1 MKKLI
6 IVVSSFLV
14 VACVTGYTPRYIY
27 SEIQVVNL
35 SGATINDVQV
45 RIGGSGRTLNCER
58 VDDNRICYDSFGRR
72 PFPQQ
77 GIDLSWTHGDGSQK
91 SQQLTPKFPIY
102 LSGPT
107 PLGLLLHIDETGSVD
122 IRFRQYDLID

>member
-6 IVVSSFLV
+6 IVVCSFVV

-27 SEIQVVNL
+27 GEIQVVNL

-58 VDDNRICYDSFGRR
+58 VDDNRICYDKFGRR

-91 SQQLTPKFPIY
+91 SQQLTPKFPIN
-102 LSGPT
+102 LSSPT
-107 PLGLLLHIDETGSVD
+107 PLALLLHIDETGSVD
-122 IRFRQYDLID
+122 IRFIQLDLID